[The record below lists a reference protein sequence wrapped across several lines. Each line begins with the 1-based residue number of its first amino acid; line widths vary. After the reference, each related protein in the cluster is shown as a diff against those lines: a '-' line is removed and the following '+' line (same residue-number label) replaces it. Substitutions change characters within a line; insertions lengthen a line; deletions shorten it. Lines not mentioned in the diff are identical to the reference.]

1 MNFFDMKCDIPE
13 LIGDNYKVWNE
24 KILLHLSWVDIDYA
38 IRKNEL
44 APITETSK
52 PDEVDLYKK
61 WERSN
66 RLSMMFIKTK
76 ISANIRGNVL
86 CTLHIDD
93 NVGIKRCVVKE
104 DSSILWHR
112 RLGCIKGKQANVSKT
127 GAKRCSNLLEIMH
140 TDICCLMD
148 SYSQRYFIIFIDDYS
163 RYMCIYFLEHKAKA
177 LNAFKIF
184 KVEVEKQY
192 DKQIKIVRSDRG
204 GEYFGRYA
212 KGGQTPGPLAKFLVE
227 QVDPVVPHIPENIEQ
242 LVDQQAPP
250 ENVDATLRRSTWIK
264 RSTISSDYMVYLQ
277 ESEFIIGAKNDPETF
292 SQAME
297 SRESNLWYAAM
308 KEEINSM
315 AFNEV

>member
-1 MNFFDMKCDIPE
+1 MEARESVHMAIQGKNKDQVKEKGMANVPPHAKIKKESKCFFCKKKGHIKKDC
-13 LIGDNYKVWNE
+13 LIFKIWFE
-24 KILLHLSWVDIDYA
+24 KESLYHID
-38 IRKNEL
+38 L
-44 APITETSK
+44 QS
-52 PDEVDLYKK
+52 
-61 WERSN
+61 
-66 RLSMMFIKTK
+66 
-76 ISANIRGNVL
+76 NVL

-127 GAKRCSNLLEIMH
+127 
-140 TDICCLMD
+140 
-148 SYSQRYFIIFIDDYS
+148 
-163 RYMCIYFLEHKAKA
+163 
-177 LNAFKIF
+177 
-184 KVEVEKQY
+184 EVEKQY

-227 QVDPVVPHIPENIEQ
+227 QVDPVVPHIPKNIEQ

-292 SQAME
+292 SQTME